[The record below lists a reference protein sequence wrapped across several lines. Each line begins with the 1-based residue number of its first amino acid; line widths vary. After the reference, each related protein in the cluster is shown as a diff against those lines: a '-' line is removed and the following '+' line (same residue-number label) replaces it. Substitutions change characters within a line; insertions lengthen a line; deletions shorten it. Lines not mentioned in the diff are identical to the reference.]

1 MHSSL
6 RMAGWRTTEA
16 QQVGGQLLPPRL
28 APWPRRA
35 LGQYPSSAPVYSLC
49 PWTATLVS
57 PSHLLSVLLVGHEPS
72 HSLPPIS
79 LLGLKQQAMV
89 VLAEAA
95 ATTILVIK
103 PVSSIGMC
111 AGVRL
116 GSSAAHSG

>member
-35 LGQYPSSAPVYSLC
+35 LGRYPSAPVYSLC
-49 PWTATLVS
+49 PWIPTLVS
-57 PSHLLSVLLVGHEPS
+57 PSHLLSVLLIGHEPS

-89 VLAEAA
+89 VLAETAA
-95 ATTILVIK
+95 ATILVIK
-103 PVSSIGMC
+103 PVSSTGMC

-116 GSSAAHSG
+116 GSSAARSG